1 MKELTLK
8 REICDTLAIIAVV
21 SGASL
26 LGQAWPIRILLA
38 CCFAISII
46 EITVTSYRKD
56 RECYPTKADILFTAP
71 MTIALLVA
79 IALIICVRLDGKE
92 YLLILGLAMA
102 SDAGGLIFGR
112 FFGYR
117 HPSFSKRISPNKTWA
132 GYLGSFICT
141 LCVGVLGLLILCL
154 PWNFKHIV
162 IILLSSSISSA
173 GDLLGSGTKREL
185 GIKHSSDYTNDLPVL
200 KQLEVLMRSRHG
212 YLDCMD
218 SVSFMVI
225 AAMILFA

>member
-26 LGQAWPIRILLA
+26 LSRAWPIRILLVY
-38 CCFAISII
+38 CFVMSAV
-46 EITVTSYRKD
+46 EIFITSYCKD
-56 RECYPTKADILFTAP
+56 RECYPTKASILFTAP
-71 MTIALLVA
+71 MTIALLIA
-79 IALIICVRLDGKE
+79 IALIIFVRLDGKE

-102 SDAGGLIFGR
+102 SDAGGLICGR
-112 FFGYR
+112 LFGYR
-117 HPSFSKRISPNKTWA
+117 HPWFSEHISPNKTWA
-132 GYLGSFICT
+132 GYIGSFACT
-141 LCVGVLGLLILCL
+141 LAIGALGILILGLPLDAG
-154 PWNFKHIV
+154 HIA
-162 IILLSSSISSA
+162 IIAFSSTISA
-173 GDLLGSGTKREL
+173 IGDLVGSGTKREL
-185 GIKHSSDYTNDLPVL
+185 GIKHSSDYANDIKVL

-225 AAMILFA
+225 FALILFS